1 MALHRIEKGLDL
13 PIEGAP
19 LQVVRGERLPLRVAV
34 MADDFPGLKPG
45 MAVAEGDRVRRGQL
59 LFEDRKQPGVRHTA
73 PGAGQVVGVKAASER
88 LL

>member
-19 LQVVRGERLPLRVAV
+19 LQVVRDERLPLRVAV

-45 MAVAEGDRVRRGQL
+45 MAVAEG
-59 LFEDRKQPGVRHTA
+59 
-73 PGAGQVVGVKAASER
+73 ER
-88 LL
+88 DALAKKLYEEFSYRD